1 MEVLKVKGIII
12 SEKPYSETSKLINV
26 FTKEYGIV
34 GLIAKGSKSL
44 KSPLRSVTNKLT
56 YGFFQFNYKKDK
68 LSNLICVDVIN
79 PFNEIKKD
87 LLKISYASYLLE
99 LTSQVVKQSNEKE
112 LFSLLEE
119 SLLKIEEGFDPI
131 IITNIIELKYLD
143 YLGIKPELNSCSS
156 CGSTKI
162 LTVST
167 SKGGFVCSNCHTN
180 EKIVDKKT
188 IQVLRMLYFVDI
200 SKISKIKLNENTKK
214 EINDF
219 INEYYDKY
227 AGLYLKSKKFLKSIK
242 NVYIN

>member
-1 MEVLKVKGIII
+1 MEVSKVKGIII
-12 SEKPYSETSKLINV
+12 SEKPYSETSKLLNV

-34 GLIAKGSKSL
+34 GIIAKGAKRL
-44 KSPLRSVTNKLT
+44 KSPLRSVTDRLT
-56 YGFFQFNYKKDK
+56 YGYFQFHYKKGK

-79 PFNEIKKD
+79 PFSEIKKD
-87 LLKISYASYLLE
+87 LLKVSYAYYLLE
-99 LTSQVVKQSNEKE
+99 LTSGVLKQSNDKE
-112 LFSLLEE
+112 IFSLLED
-119 SLLKIEEGFDPI
+119 SLIKIEEGFDPV
-131 IITNIIELKYLD
+131 IITNILELKYLD
-143 YLGIKPELNSCSS
+143 YLGIKPELNSCAV

-167 SKGGFVCSNCHTN
+167 SKGGFICSNCHTN

-188 IQVLRMLYFVDI
+188 IQVLRMLMFVDI
-200 SKISKIKLNENTKK
+200 SKISKISLSNETKTN
-214 EINDF
+214 IDNF

>member
-1 MEVLKVKGIII
+1 MEVSKVKGIII
-12 SEKPYSETSKLINV
+12 SEKPYSETSKLLNV

-34 GLIAKGSKSL
+34 GIIAKGAKNL

-56 YGFFQFNYKKDK
+56 YGYFQFNYKEGK

-87 LLKISYASYLLE
+87 LLKISYSSYLLE
-99 LTSQVVKQSNEKE
+99 LTSQVIKQSNEKDI
-112 LFSLLEE
+112 FNLLEE
-119 SLLKIEEGFDPI
+119 SLIKIEEGFDPI
-131 IITNIIELKYLD
+131 IITNILELKYLD
-143 YLGIKPELNSCSS
+143 YLGIKPELNSCSI

-162 LTVST
+162 LTIST
-167 SKGGFVCSNCHTN
+167 TKGGFICSNCHTN

-188 IQVLRMLYFVDI
+188 IQILRMLYFVDI
-200 SKISKIKLNENTKK
+200 SKISKISLSNETKK
-214 EINDF
+214 NIDSF

-227 AGLYLKSKKFLKSIK
+227 AGLYLKSKKFLNSIK